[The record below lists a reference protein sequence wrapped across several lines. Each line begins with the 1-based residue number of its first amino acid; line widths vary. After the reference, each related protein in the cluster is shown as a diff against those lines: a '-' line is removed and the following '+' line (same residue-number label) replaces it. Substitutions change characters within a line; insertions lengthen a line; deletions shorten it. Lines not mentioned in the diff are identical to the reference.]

1 MSERKG
7 LKPADLP
14 EYKKELLKNERLE
27 LLQLISN
34 AKGLQEA
41 IAALK
46 KRLEE

>member
-27 LLQLISN
+27 LLQLVSN
-34 AKGLQEA
+34 AKDLQEA
-41 IAALK
+41 IAAVK

>member
-1 MSERKG
+1 MSENKG

-14 EYKKELLKNERLE
+14 KYKKELLKNERLE
-27 LLQLISN
+27 VLQLLSN
-34 AKGLQEA
+34 AKDLQEA